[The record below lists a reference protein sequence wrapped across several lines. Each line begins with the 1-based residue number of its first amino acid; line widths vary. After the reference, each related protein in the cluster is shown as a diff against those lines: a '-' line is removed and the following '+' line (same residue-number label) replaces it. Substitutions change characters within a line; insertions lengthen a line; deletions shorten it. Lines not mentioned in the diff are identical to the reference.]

1 MLLLPLQHSL
11 SGTAHCALL
20 HSTLPGSHATP
31 PVGPTQG
38 PASCSSFELL
48 DEPAFVLLLPPVE
61 IVDED
66 VPPEDAVWLA
76 LLSLW
81 RLLFAHGPPPQPE
94 LELEVVPLEELPPV
108 PLVLLLKKGDSKREV
123 MMH

>member
-1 MLLLPLQHSL
+1 
-11 SGTAHCALL
+11 
-20 HSTLPGSHATP
+20 
-31 PVGPTQG
+31 VGPTQG

-108 PLVLLLKKGDSKREV
+108 PLVLLLEQWARNAPETSARSATGEATAIRMRAEFMGLSLSRGR
-123 MMH
+123 